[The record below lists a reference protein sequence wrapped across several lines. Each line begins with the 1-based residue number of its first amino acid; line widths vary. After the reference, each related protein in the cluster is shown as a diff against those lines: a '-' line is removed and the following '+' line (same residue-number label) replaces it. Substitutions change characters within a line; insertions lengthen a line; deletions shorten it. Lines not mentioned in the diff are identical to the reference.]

1 MLRVPPKHT
10 VVQVLAVHR
19 ASLPGGGEPSHDGG
33 GGSLTVQ
40 DMTSRTSPRQR
51 PSQAVYRR
59 RRLVALLILLVVLG
73 GIAWGV
79 SALLSGDGE
88 PANAAP
94 ADAQP
99 TETAT
104 PTPEPPSG
112 EVVPCGADEL
122 SATVRTPP
130 SPQVGSTVTFEVTV
144 RNEGPAPCLL
154 DAGPAS
160 LVASVTS
167 GSDPVWSS
175 AHCSQDSREL
185 LLDTGARYTVQLPWD
200 ARRST
205 EGCEGD
211 RPWAGA
217 GTYRLALALGEEPVG
232 TENGTVFTLG

>member
-1 MLRVPPKHT
+1 
-10 VVQVLAVHR
+10 
-19 ASLPGGGEPSHDGG
+19 
-33 GGSLTVQ
+33 
-40 DMTSRTSPRQR
+40 MTSRTSPRQR

-94 ADAQP
+94 QPTEAQP
-99 TETAT
+99 TQAAT
-104 PTPEPPSG
+104 PTPEPPTG
-112 EVVPCGADEL
+112 EVVACGASDL

-130 SPQVGSTVTFEVTV
+130 SPQVGATLAFEVTV
-144 RNEGPAPCLL
+144 RNEGAAPCLL

-185 LLDTGARYTVQLPWD
+185 LLDIGARYTVQLPWD
-200 ARRST
+200 ARRSA

-217 GTYRLALALGEEPVG
+217 GTYRLVLAIGEEPVG
-232 TENGTVFTLG
+232 AENGTVFTLG